1 MYHSNGLNIKEL
13 EMKIVAVNAGSSSLK
28 FQLLDMPEER
38 VITSGLV
45 ERIGYENAVFKI
57 EVNGEKVVT
66 ETSILDHKVAVHLL
80 LDGLV
85 DYKIIDSLK
94 EINGVGHRVVQGGE
108 LFKDSTVITDEVVEQ
123 IRSLNDLAPLH
134 NPANIT
140 GIEAFRK
147 ALPEVLQV
155 AVFDTTFHAT
165 MKEDAYLYAT
175 PYEWYKNYHVRKYG
189 FHGTSHQ
196 YVSERAY
203 EILGNNDAKV
213 IVCHLGNGAS
223 LCAVDGGK
231 SVDTSMGLTPLE
243 GIPMGTRSGN
253 VDPALLKFIADK
265 ENRSYESVL
274 DDLNRNSGYLGVSG
288 LTNDARDITAGI
300 EAGNH
305 QALLAQQIQAKRIAD
320 YIGSYYVYMGGLDAI
335 IFTAGIGEN
344 GSDFRKAVVDR
355 LGVLGAYLDD
365 TENEKRG
372 EHVISTAESKV
383 KIMIIPT
390 NEEVMIAR
398 EVLRHN

>member
-1 MYHSNGLNIKEL
+1 
-13 EMKIVAVNAGSSSLK
+13 MKIVAVNAGSSSLK

-66 ETSILDHKVAVHLL
+66 ETSIPDHKVAVHLL

-85 DYKIIDSLK
+85 DYKIIDSLND
-94 EINGVGHRVVQGGE
+94 INGVGHRVVQGGE
-108 LFKDSTVITDEVVEQ
+108 IFKDSTVITDEVVEQ

-147 ALPEVLQV
+147 ALPDVIQV
-155 AVFDTTFHAT
+155 AVFDTTFHAS

-175 PYEWYKNYHVRKYG
+175 PYEWYQNYHVRKYG

-196 YVSERAY
+196 FVSQRAY
-203 EILGNNDAKV
+203 ELLGNNNAKL

-223 LCAVDGGK
+223 LCAIDGGK

-253 VDPALLKFIADK
+253 VDPSLLKFIADK

-288 LTNDARDITAGI
+288 LTNDARDISTAI

-305 QALLAQQIQAKRIAD
+305 RALLAQEIQAKRIAD

-344 GSDFRKAVVDR
+344 APDFREAVVKR
-355 LGVLGAYLDD
+355 LGVLGTKLDD
-365 TENEKRG
+365 AENNKRG
-372 EHVISTAESKV
+372 EHVISTPDSKV
-383 KIMIIPT
+383 KVIIIPT

-398 EVLRHN
+398 EVLRHE

>member
-1 MYHSNGLNIKEL
+1 
-13 EMKIVAVNAGSSSLK
+13 MKIVAVNAGSSSLK

-38 VITSGLV
+38 IITSGLV

-57 EVNGEKVVT
+57 EVNGEKVVK
-66 ETSILDHKVAVHLL
+66 ETCILDHKVAVQLL

-85 DYKIIDSLK
+85 DYKIIDSLND
-94 EINGVGHRVVQGGE
+94 INGVGHRVVQGGE
-108 LFKDSTVITDEVVEQ
+108 VFKGSTVITDECVEQ
-123 IRSLNDLAPLH
+123 IRNLNDLAPLH

-147 ALPEVLQV
+147 ALPHVIQV
-155 AVFDTTFHAT
+155 AVFDTTFHTT

-175 PYEWYKNYHVRKYG
+175 PYEWYQDYHVRKYG

-196 YVSERAY
+196 YVSEKAY
-203 EILGNNDAKV
+203 EKLGNKDAKLV
-213 IVCHLGNGAS
+213 ICHMGNGAS
-223 LCAVDGGK
+223 LCAVDGGI

-274 DDLNRNSGYLGVSG
+274 DDLNRKSGYLGLSG
-288 LTNDARDITAGI
+288 LTNDARDISDAI
-300 EAGNH
+300 VAGN
-305 QALLAQQIQAKRIAD
+305 QRAKLAQDIQAKRIAD

-344 GSDFRKAVVDR
+344 ASDYREAVVNR
-355 LGVLGAYLDD
+355 LGVFGITLDEK
-365 TENEKRG
+365 ENSKRG
-372 EHVISTAESKV
+372 DAVISTPDSKIKV
-383 KIMIIPT
+383 LVIPT

-398 EVLRHN
+398 EVLRHA